1 MSAVSLLTLLLI
13 VGVVLLLVAMVK
25 AVFRALV
32 AAISAAIVAGIL
44 YLIVGERT
52 LAIGRAVLDGR
63 ALAGIAF
70 LIVALIV
77 LLKG

>member
-1 MSAVSLLTLLLI
+1 MSLLTLLLI
-13 VGVVLLLVAMVK
+13 VGVVLLLIAMIK

-32 AAISAAIVAGIL
+32 AAVSAAIVAGIL
-44 YLIVGERT
+44 YLIVGNRT
-52 LAIGRAVLDGR
+52 VAIGGTVLDGR

-70 LIVALIV
+70 LIVAVIV